1 MSIRLALFLILTL
14 DTLLLI
20 FQIGELS
27 ISYNETLL
35 LNGNFSFLQSLI
47 KTSFYFFGQNDFALR
62 LPMIALHILSAILVY
77 IISKK
82 YLKLQRNRLWLVLV
96 FIFLPGVMSAGII
109 VNDAGF
115 ILFALLLFVYFYE
128 RLSPRYIYILLIFY
142 MLIDGN
148 FVYLF
153 IALTAFAIY
162 IKNRNFFILNLFL
175 VIGSLLIYGIDMH
188 GSPRGYFLE
197 SLGIYAAIFTPIIFV
212 YLFYILYRRYLTKDI
227 DILWFIATVTLVF
240 SLILSFRQRIAIE
253 YFAPYIILALPL
265 VAQTFEHSYRVRLNI
280 FRKNYKLI
288 FLVSLTLLF
297 INSSVVFFNKYL
309 YLLIEEPR
317 KHFSYNMHVAKELS
331 KELKERE
338 IYCVDTSTKMAK
350 RLEFYGVTKC
360 NNNILQENYLGE
372 SLSDNVTI
380 SYKNRVVYS
389 ANVTKINT
397 N

>member
-1 MSIRLALFLILTL
+1 MSIRLVLFLILTL
-14 DTLLLI
+14 DALLLV

-35 LNGNFSFLQSLI
+35 LSGNFSFLQALI

-62 LPMIALHILSAILVY
+62 LPMIILHILSAVLVY
-77 IISKK
+77 KISEK
-82 YLKLQRNRLWLVLV
+82 YLKISRNRVWLLLV

-109 VNDAGF
+109 VNEAGF
-115 ILFALLLFVYFYE
+115 ILFALLLFVYLYE
-128 RLSPRYIYILLIFY
+128 RVSSFYMYILLILY
-142 MLIDGN
+142 MLLDGN

-153 IALTAFAIY
+153 IALSIFSIY
-162 IKNRNFFILNLFL
+162 SKNRNFFILNIFL
-175 VIGSLLIYGIDMH
+175 VIGSLSIYGIDMH

-197 SLGIYAAIFTPIIFV
+197 SLGIYAAIFTPIIFI
-212 YLFYILYRRYLTKDI
+212 YLFYVLYRRYLTKDI
-227 DILWFIATVTLVF
+227 DMLWFIATVTLLI
-240 SLILSFRQRIAIE
+240 SLVLSFRQRIGLE

-265 VAQTFEHSYRVRLNI
+265 IAQTFEHSYRVRLNI
-280 FRKNYKLI
+280 FRKNYKLM

-297 INSSVVFFNKYL
+297 INSSVVFLNKYL
-309 YLLIEEPR
+309 YLIVEEPK

-331 KELKERE
+331 KELKKRE

-360 NNNILQENYLGE
+360 NSHILQENYLSE
-372 SLSDNVTI
+372 SAEDNVTI

-389 ANVTKINT
+389 ANVTNINI